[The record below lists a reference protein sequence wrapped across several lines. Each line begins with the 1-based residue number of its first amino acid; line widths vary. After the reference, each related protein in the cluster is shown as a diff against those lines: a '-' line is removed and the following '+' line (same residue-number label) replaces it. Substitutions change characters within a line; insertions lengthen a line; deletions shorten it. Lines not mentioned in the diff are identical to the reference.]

1 VKPVLCIA
9 AVLLA
14 GCGYV
19 GDPLPPALRK
29 PMQVRDLAAVERGSK
44 VIIQFTLPKLTT
56 EGLDVRGDED
66 VELRAG
72 VLEGTTFEPNLW
84 VSSSAR
90 LDVKAKDGAV
100 LTEVD
105 ATKYENRLL
114 AIGVR
119 VHGPKGRNAGWS
131 NIVVL
136 PVVAPLST
144 PKDVRAEDAP
154 DAVRLT
160 WQAPA
165 GEFHIFRRVKG
176 TTPWLYH
183 GNSVEL
189 SFNDPAIE
197 FGTEY
202 EYFVQSV
209 QKVDDNKFAESDLS
223 EIVPFEPMDKF
234 APATPAGLSAASGT
248 RTIEL
253 VWDRNTEK
261 DMAFY
266 RIYRDGSR
274 LADNVVTASFSD
286 DGAEAG
292 KTYKYQ
298 VSAVDTAGN
307 ESALSASIEAG
318 IR

>member
-9 AVLLA
+9 ALLLA

-44 VIIQFTLPKLTT
+44 IIIQFTLPKLTT

-72 VLEGTTFEPNLW
+72 TLEGTTFELNPW

-114 AIGVR
+114 VIGVR

-144 PKDVRAEDAP
+144 PEAVKAENAP

-165 GEFHIFRRVKG
+165 GEFHVFRRVKG
-176 TTPWLYH
+176 TTPWLFQ
-183 GNSVEL
+183 GNSTEL
-189 SFNDPAIE
+189 GFTDPDIE

-209 QKVDDNKFAESDLS
+209 RKVDDNRFAESNLS
-223 EIVPFEPMDKF
+223 EIVSFEPVDKF
-234 APATPAGLSAASGT
+234 APATPAGLSAATGT
-248 RTIEL
+248 RSIEL

-274 LADNVVTASFSD
+274 LADNVATASFSD

-307 ESALSASIEAG
+307 ESALSAPIEAG

>member
-1 VKPVLCIA
+1 
-9 AVLLA
+9 
-14 GCGYV
+14 V

-29 PMQVRDLAAVERGSK
+29 PMQVRDLAAVEHGSK
-44 VIIQFTLPKLTT
+44 IIIQFTLPKLTT

-72 VLEGTTFEPNLW
+72 TLEGTTFELNPW

-114 AIGVR
+114 VIGVR
-119 VHGPKGRNAGWS
+119 VHGPKGRDAGWS
-131 NIVVL
+131 IVVL
-136 PVVAPLST
+136 PVVTPLTVPTSV
-144 PKDVRAEDAP
+144 KAENAP

-160 WQAPA
+160 WLAPA
-165 GEFHIFRRVKG
+165 GEFRVFRRVKG
-176 TTPWLYH
+176 TTPWLYQ
-183 GNSVEL
+183 GNSLEL
-189 SFNDPAIE
+189 GFTDPTVD

-209 QKVDDNKFAESDLS
+209 RKVDDNKFAESDLS
-223 EIVPFEPMDKF
+223 DVVAIEPVDKF
-234 APATPAGLSAASGT
+234 APATPVGLSAASGT

-253 VWDRNTEK
+253 VWERNTEK

-266 RIYRDGSR
+266 RVYRDGSR
-274 LADNVVTASFSD
+274 LADNVAAASFSD

-307 ESALSASIEAG
+307 ESALSAPIEAA